1 MNSDCETQ
9 RKRSKNKQEEE
20 EDEPGSS
27 GTLMESLPP
36 EIINNIFSRLTISSL
51 VQSEYVC
58 RAWRMLVQDPN
69 HVGTAQNKLCLIF
82 HCDNPIRN
90 HLYFSDFPSHSNEI
104 DKVKKIQT
112 PFCASMPEFDIIGSS
127 NGLLCLSD
135 SLYNDSIYIYNPFTR
150 DYRELPKSIIQYPNQ
165 KVVFGFGFHS
175 QTKEYKVVK
184 FIYYRN
190 GRRGPL
196 ARRGIYTAAQS
207 DVQVLT
213 LGSSTW
219 RSLGGSSTWRSL
231 GKVCNNNYR
240 GHWPE
245 QVCANGRLVWHR
257 RYFRGHSLV
266 SFDLADEQFKEVP
279 QPKVDGFWRSDY
291 QLVVLRGCL
300 AAAYHNRDGKLQ
312 IWVMKD
318 FDVMES
324 WVKEFNIP
332 SYMPKQPIL
341 EVNQNF
347 IVSKLARNRRL
358 RVLWLLSNG
367 EILLEY
373 RSRLLVVYDPKSGE
387 FKDLEFQGMP
397 KWFQTVVHVG
407 NLSQVNTLIGI

>member
-27 GTLMESLPP
+27 GTLMESLPL
-36 EIINNIFSRLTISSL
+36 EIITNIFSSLPISSL
-51 VQSEYVC
+51 VQSKCVC
-58 RAWRMLVQDPN
+58 RAWRILLQDPN
-69 HVGTAQNKLCLIF
+69 LVGTTHNKLCLIF

-90 HLYFSDFPSHSNEI
+90 HLYFLDFPSHSDEI

-112 PFCASMPEFDIIGSS
+112 PFCASMPEFDIIGSC

-135 SLYNDSIYIYNPFTR
+135 SLYNDSVYIYNPFTR

-175 QTKEYKVVK
+175 ETKEYKVVK
-184 FIYYRN
+184 IIYYRN
-190 GRRGPL
+190 GRRRPFG
-196 ARRGIYTAAQS
+196 RHEFYTASQS
-207 DVQVLT
+207 DVQVLA
-213 LGSSTW
+213 L
-219 RSLGGSSTWRSL
+219 GSSTWRSL
-231 GKVCNNNYR
+231 GKVSVCNDNYVD
-240 GHWPE
+240 HWSD
-245 QVCANGRLVWHR
+245 QVCANGRLVWRR

-266 SFDLADEQFKEVP
+266 SFVLADEQFKEVP
-279 QPKVDGFWRSDY
+279 QPKVEGFWRPDY

-300 AAAYHNRDGKLQ
+300 AAAYHSRDGKLQ

-318 FDVMES
+318 YDVKDS

-332 SYMPKQPIL
+332 SYMPEEPKL
-341 EVNQNF
+341 EMNRNVM
-347 IVSKLARNRRL
+347 VSKLARNGRL
-358 RVLWLLSNG
+358 RVLCLLNHS

-373 RSRLLVVYDPKSGE
+373 RSGLLVVYDPKSGK

-407 NLSQVNTLIGI
+407 DLSQINTHIGT